1 MYADLVTDSDATA
14 AAHPAGADSERA
26 ALEREIG
33 ADLRALT
40 AVSDQLGH
48 IFARSNSLR
57 PNDFR
62 ALLHIATAEY
72 EGVPLTPGRLGT
84 LMGMSSAAVTYLVE
98 RMIES
103 GHLRRAGDESDRR
116 RVLLYH
122 DEPGRVA
129 AEDFFVPVGQS
140 TRAAI
145 ADFGVDD
152 LRTTHRVLSAII
164 EGLGQHFDALG
175 APAPRDQAERTA
187 RG

>member
-1 MYADLVTDSDATA
+1 MIDSDAA
-14 AAHPAGADSERA
+14 ASAEPPRAGTERD

-40 AVSDQLGH
+40 AASDQLGH
-48 IFARSNSLR
+48 IFARSNGLR

-72 EGVPLTPGRLGT
+72 EGVPLTPGQLGG

-103 GHLRRAGDESDRR
+103 GHLRRAGDENDRR

-122 DEPGRVA
+122 DEPGRA
-129 AEDFFVPVGQS
+129 AAQDFFIPVGQR

-145 ADFGVDD
+145 AGFTDAD
-152 LRTTHRVLSAII
+152 LQVTHRVLTAII
-164 EGLGQHFDALG
+164 EGLGRHYDALG
-175 APAPRDQAERTA
+175 ESG
-187 RG
+187 RGRA